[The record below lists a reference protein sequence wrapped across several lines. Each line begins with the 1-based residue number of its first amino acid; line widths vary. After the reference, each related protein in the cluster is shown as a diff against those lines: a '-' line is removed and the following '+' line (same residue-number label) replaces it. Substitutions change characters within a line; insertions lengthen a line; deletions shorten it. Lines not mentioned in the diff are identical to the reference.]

1 MARWALP
8 LLLLLQPPVARSTAS
23 DGYVR
28 ANSTATA
35 DGDRRRLFSFSSSS
49 SSSARKCDAGAKTNP
64 LYKRY
69 FDGMNSIYPGH
80 AAEGTCLPV
89 HQACGWP
96 AVGKKDL
103 PTFVISVGLEGA
115 GHHLWTEILNDPVFD
130 CVWTNARHYRR
141 DVADGVPRMTPQ
153 ELMAGIRE
161 QLKLRVADGKPACR
175 KIYDAE
181 DSFPTGA
188 LRKTGRIFC
197 RPDLVNIQ
205 MLDGVLFHAKY
216 LVIARNV
223 TDTALS
229 ALRRNFFSEVDSE
242 LRTVEHTLSY
252 MESALRGVPCD
263 RMFIA
268 HYEQAL
274 ADPMAFIEPLAA
286 FLELA
291 PPAKDTLKTRLS
303 KKGKLPPRKV
313 HKLTQFRQC
322 KGNSVQGSAEA
333 CSQKISRMLD
343 TFFRD
348 RAYMW
353 PTFAGNG
360 YDFKYEPM

>member
-1 MARWALP
+1 
-8 LLLLLQPPVARSTAS
+8 
-23 DGYVR
+23 
-28 ANSTATA
+28 
-35 DGDRRRLFSFSSSS
+35 
-49 SSSARKCDAGAKTNP
+49 

-69 FDGMNSIYPGH
+69 FDGMNSIYPGR

-161 QLKLRVADGKPACR
+161 QLKLRVADGKPACL

-274 ADPMAFIEPLAA
+274 ADPMAFIEPLAT

-291 PPAKDTLKTRLS
+291 PPAKDALKTRLS

-333 CSQKISRMLD
+333 CSKKISRMLD